1 MYSVPY
7 SFDFYSN
14 WLGVWIHDLS
24 EFSKE
29 EGSTPTAGVVFDKM
43 YYKNKGSIREYYSSI
58 SNVEVC
64 SMTGFFLTKPKIF
77 MAKRGTTAK
86 VF

>member
-24 EFSKE
+24 EFSEE

-64 SMTGFFLTKPKIF
+64 SDTGVFFHKTQNF
-77 MAKRGTTAK
+77 HGEMRHNS
-86 VF
+86 